1 MQCPS
6 EDGNV
11 GWALGLSQLILGL
24 SWAGLG
30 WALGLSQL
38 IFFPVK
44 SHRCIKHPTWEGLQ
58 EAAQELGK
66 GWPRAG

>member
-30 WALGLSQL
+30 TGIVPAHLFSCKITQ
-38 IFFPVK
+38 VY
-44 SHRCIKHPTWEGLQ
+44 
-58 EAAQELGK
+58 
-66 GWPRAG
+66 